1 MTRVLVTGG
10 NGQVGRSI
18 TDLLGDQRFQHLTVS
33 VADRATCDITNPDA
47 VRRAIER
54 FNPSVIVNT
63 AAYTAVDASETDEAT
78 AMLVNCDGVAHLAAQ
93 TGRRLIHLSTDY
105 VFDGSKDGWYTESD
119 PVAPLGVYGT
129 SKWQGEQAART
140 NPDHLILRT
149 AWVYAAHGHNFV
161 KTMLRLGAERGNLR
175 VVADQIGC
183 PTSAHDIADAILR
196 LVDIDATGTY
206 HMAGASQAT
215 WHELATATFEL
226 AELDVAVEA
235 IGTAEYPTP
244 APRPANSR
252 LDSTALA
259 SATHV
264 RLPSWQDSLP
274 AVIDAARSS
283 VPSRNHS

>member
-105 VFDGSKDGWYTESD
+105 VFDGSKDGWYMESD

>member
-206 HMAGASQAT
+206 HMAGASQAS

>member
-206 HMAGASQAT
+206 HMAGASQAS

-235 IGTAEYPTP
+235 IGTAENPTP

-264 RLPSWQDSLP
+264 RLPRWQDSLP

>member
-63 AAYTAVDASETDEAT
+63 AAYTAVDASETDEAA

-105 VFDGSKDGWYTESD
+105 VFDGSKDGWYMESD

-235 IGTAEYPTP
+235 IGTAENPTP

-264 RLPSWQDSLP
+264 RLPRWQDSLP

>member
-206 HMAGASQAT
+206 HMAGASQAS

-235 IGTAEYPTP
+235 IGTAENPTP

>member
-63 AAYTAVDASETDEAT
+63 AAYTAVDASETDEAA

-235 IGTAEYPTP
+235 IGTAENPTP

-274 AVIDAARSS
+274 AIIDAAQSS

>member
-63 AAYTAVDASETDEAT
+63 AAYTAVDASETDEAA

-105 VFDGSKDGWYTESD
+105 VFDGSKDGWYMESD

-206 HMAGASQAT
+206 HMAGAGQAT

>member
-63 AAYTAVDASETDEAT
+63 AAYTAVDASETDEAA

-105 VFDGSKDGWYTESD
+105 VFDGSKDGWYMESD

-235 IGTAEYPTP
+235 IGTAENPTP

-259 SATHV
+259 SATQV

-274 AVIDAARSS
+274 AIIDAAQSS

>member
-105 VFDGSKDGWYTESD
+105 VFDGSKDGWYMESD

-206 HMAGASQAT
+206 HMAGASQAS

-235 IGTAEYPTP
+235 IGTAENPTP

>member
-1 MTRVLVTGG
+1 MRHH
-10 NGQVGRSI
+10 Q
-18 TDLLGDQRFQHLTVS
+18 
-33 VADRATCDITNPDA
+33 PDA

-264 RLPSWQDSLP
+264 RLPRWQDSLP

>member
-235 IGTAEYPTP
+235 IGTAENPTP

-264 RLPSWQDSLP
+264 RLPRWQDSLP

>member
-63 AAYTAVDASETDEAT
+63 AAYTAVDASETDEAA

-105 VFDGSKDGWYTESD
+105 VFDGSKDGWYVESD
-119 PVAPLGVYGT
+119 SVAPLGVYGT

-161 KTMLRLGAERGNLR
+161 KTMLRLGAERGKLR

-235 IGTAEYPTP
+235 IGTAENPTP

-274 AVIDAARSS
+274 AVIDAALTS

>member
-63 AAYTAVDASETDEAT
+63 AAYTAVDASETDEAA

-105 VFDGSKDGWYTESD
+105 VFDGSKDGWYMESD

-161 KTMLRLGAERGNLR
+161 KTMLRLGAERSNLR

-235 IGTAEYPTP
+235 IGTAENPTP

>member
-235 IGTAEYPTP
+235 IGTAENPTP

>member
-63 AAYTAVDASETDEAT
+63 AAYTAVDASETDEAA
-78 AMLVNCDGVAHLAAQ
+78 AMLVNCEGVAHLAAQ

-105 VFDGSKDGWYTESD
+105 VFDGSKDGWYMESD

-235 IGTAEYPTP
+235 IGTAENPTP

>member
-54 FNPSVIVNT
+54 FNPSVIINT
-63 AAYTAVDASETDEAT
+63 AAYTAVDASETDEAA
-78 AMLVNCDGVAHLAAQ
+78 AMLVNCDGVANLAAQ

-105 VFDGSKDGWYTESD
+105 VFDGSKDGWYMESD

-235 IGTAEYPTP
+235 IGTAENPTP

>member
-63 AAYTAVDASETDEAT
+63 AAYTAVDASETDEAA

-105 VFDGSKDGWYTESD
+105 VFDGSKDGWYMESD

>member
-63 AAYTAVDASETDEAT
+63 AAYTAVDASETDEAA

-105 VFDGSKDGWYTESD
+105 VFDGSKDGWYMESD

-206 HMAGASQAT
+206 HMAGASQAS

-264 RLPSWQDSLP
+264 RLPRWQDSLP

>member
-206 HMAGASQAT
+206 HMAGAGQAT

-235 IGTAEYPTP
+235 IGTAENPTP

>member
-63 AAYTAVDASETDEAT
+63 AAYTAVDASETDEAA

-105 VFDGSKDGWYTESD
+105 VFDGSKDGWYVESD

-235 IGTAEYPTP
+235 IGTAENPTP

>member
-63 AAYTAVDASETDEAT
+63 AAYTAVDASETDEAA

-119 PVAPLGVYGT
+119 PVAPLGVYGM

-235 IGTAEYPTP
+235 IGTAENPTP

>member
-63 AAYTAVDASETDEAT
+63 AAYTAVDASETDEAA
-78 AMLVNCDGVAHLAAQ
+78 AMLVNCDGVANLAAQ

-105 VFDGSKDGWYTESD
+105 VFDGSKDGWYMESD

-235 IGTAEYPTP
+235 IGTAENPTP

>member
-63 AAYTAVDASETDEAT
+63 AAYTAVDASETDEAA
-78 AMLVNCDGVAHLAAQ
+78 AMLVNCDGVANLAAQ

-105 VFDGSKDGWYTESD
+105 VFDGSKDGWYMESD

-235 IGTAEYPTP
+235 IGTAENPTP

-274 AVIDAARSS
+274 AVIDAAQSS

>member
-47 VRRAIER
+47 VRRTIER

-63 AAYTAVDASETDEAT
+63 AAYTAVDASETDEAA
-78 AMLVNCDGVAHLAAQ
+78 AMLVNCDGVANLAAQ

-206 HMAGASQAT
+206 HMAGASQAS

-226 AELDVAVEA
+226 ADLDVAVEA
-235 IGTAEYPTP
+235 IGTAENPTP

-264 RLPSWQDSLP
+264 RLPRWQDSLP

>member
-105 VFDGSKDGWYTESD
+105 VFDGSKDGWYTDSD

-206 HMAGASQAT
+206 HMAGASQAS

-235 IGTAEYPTP
+235 IGTAENPTP

>member
-54 FNPSVIVNT
+54 FNPSVIVNA
-63 AAYTAVDASETDEAT
+63 AAYTAVDASETDEAA

-105 VFDGSKDGWYTESD
+105 VFDGTKDGWYMESD

-161 KTMLRLGAERGNLR
+161 KTMLRLGAKRGNLR

-235 IGTAEYPTP
+235 IETAENPTP

>member
-54 FNPSVIVNT
+54 FNPSVIINT
-63 AAYTAVDASETDEAT
+63 AAYTAVDASETDEAA

-105 VFDGSKDGWYTESD
+105 VFDGSKDGWYMESD

-235 IGTAEYPTP
+235 IGTAENPTP

>member
-63 AAYTAVDASETDEAT
+63 AAYTAVDASETDEAA
-78 AMLVNCDGVAHLAAQ
+78 AMLVNCDGVANLAAQ

-264 RLPSWQDSLP
+264 RLPRWQDSLP

>member
-18 TDLLGDQRFQHLTVS
+18 TDLLGYQRFQHLTVS

-63 AAYTAVDASETDEAT
+63 AAYTAVDASETDEAA

-105 VFDGSKDGWYTESD
+105 VFDGSKDGWYMESD

-235 IGTAEYPTP
+235 IGTAENPTP

>member
-274 AVIDAARSS
+274 AVIDAVRSS

>member
-54 FNPSVIVNT
+54 SNPSVIVNT
-63 AAYTAVDASETDEAT
+63 AAYTAVDASETDEAA
-78 AMLVNCDGVAHLAAQ
+78 AMLVNCDVVAHLAAQ

-105 VFDGSKDGWYTESD
+105 VFDGSKDGWYMESD

-206 HMAGASQAT
+206 HMAGASQAS

-235 IGTAEYPTP
+235 IGTAENPTP

-264 RLPSWQDSLP
+264 RLPRWQDSLP

>member
-105 VFDGSKDGWYTESD
+105 VFDGSKDGWYMESD

-206 HMAGASQAT
+206 HMAGASQAS

-235 IGTAEYPTP
+235 IGTAENPTP

-264 RLPSWQDSLP
+264 RLPRWQDSLP

>member
-18 TDLLGDQRFQHLTVS
+18 TNLLGDQRFQHLTVS

-63 AAYTAVDASETDEAT
+63 AAYTAVDASETDEAA

-105 VFDGSKDGWYTESD
+105 VFDGSKDGWYMESD

>member
-105 VFDGSKDGWYTESD
+105 VFDGSKDGWYMESD

-235 IGTAEYPTP
+235 IGTAENPTP

-264 RLPSWQDSLP
+264 RLPRWQDSLP

>member
-63 AAYTAVDASETDEAT
+63 AAYTAVDASETDEAA

-235 IGTAEYPTP
+235 IGTAENPTP

-274 AVIDAARSS
+274 AVIDAVRSS